1 MILFPKRTLMKT
13 LNFPTSACRYC
24 HHYCVEGRRGG
35 MCQQLGVPV
44 RGSWKA
50 CSLALPQFASSWES
64 IEKILQDEKLILKE
78 AICGNSSLK
87 DSEPAS
93 AQEKT
98 STPSETLVLEAVL
111 V

>member
-1 MILFPKRTLMKT
+1 MKT
-13 LNFPTSACRYC
+13 LNFLTSACRYC
-24 HHYCVEGRRGG
+24 RHYCVEGRRGG

-78 AICGNSSLK
+78 AICGNGSLN
-87 DSEPAS
+87 DFNPEPTQ
-93 AQEKT
+93 AQA
-98 STPSETLVLEAVL
+98 STPTKTIVLKAALV
-111 V
+111 